1 MCCKINYLEGSKSTL
16 LMYIKTVQHLWDTI
30 FLYMSIG
37 SVVFSS
43 YVLRKRN
50 EMPKIKGKKI
60 YKPHGFYSI
69 KNTVGKVLSLRRHL
83 PPRRCPP
90 CPPARGARR
99 FLRSSRA
106 VASGGPA
113 APGLLPAPGAVHTF
127 RAASAQLGRCL
138 LLLILF
144 FFLLFCFVFVLF

>member
-50 EMPKIKGKKI
+50 EMPKIKGKKYI
-60 YKPHGFYSI
+60 NHVDFTPLKTQLAKSFLCVAVSPA
-69 KNTVGKVLSLRRHL
+69 V
-83 PPRRCPP
+83 PPRRLLCPSP
-90 CPPARGARR
+90 AAAAGPPAH
-99 FLRSSRA
+99 
-106 VASGGPA
+106 
-113 APGLLPAPGAVHTF
+113 PGAVPAPEPPLPNLDTV
-127 RAASAQLGRCL
+127 L
-138 LLLILF
+138 LFLIIGLFSF
-144 FFLLFCFVFVLF
+144 FFCVIFFVAFFLFCFVFCFFF

>member
-50 EMPKIKGKKI
+50 EMPKIKGKNI
-60 YKPHGFYSI
+60 
-69 KNTVGKVLSLRRHL
+69 
-83 PPRRCPP
+83 
-90 CPPARGARR
+90 
-99 FLRSSRA
+99 
-106 VASGGPA
+106 
-113 APGLLPAPGAVHTF
+113 
-127 RAASAQLGRCL
+127 
-138 LLLILF
+138 
-144 FFLLFCFVFVLF
+144 

>member
-83 PPRRCPP
+83 PPRRCP
-90 CPPARGARR
+90 
-99 FLRSSRA
+99 RA
-106 VASGGPA
+106 PRHAAPA
-113 APGLLPAPGAVHTF
+113 ASSALPGRWRAAAPRPPGSSPRPAPSTPSEPRLPNSDAV
-127 RAASAQLGRCL
+127 
-138 LLLILF
+138 
-144 FFLLFCFVFVLF
+144 FCF